1 MNYSP
6 LSSTSCSFPPLREIC
21 SLDPQSWTDNWVW
34 AELDQASSCT
44 FPGLLVESLEFLPT
58 NQNKR
63 TNLLKKLLILLKWMK
78 HKARAYVVEPES
90 SLSLNFKCHVRE
102 KKYSATWWTTVWPL
116 EGQCTLLN
124 FLQVIAA
131 LNSVYSIGP
140 IFTKSNDC
148 HPVTCL
154 GLTATNYDAQ
164 TQWC

>member
-21 SLDPQSWTDNWVW
+21 SLDPRSWTDNWVW

-102 KKYSATWWTTVWPL
+102 KKNIQQPGEQLFDPWKGSVLCWIFYKS
-116 EGQCTLLN
+116 
-124 FLQVIAA
+124 LQLWILSTQLDQSSPNPMIVI
-131 LNSVYSIGP
+131 
-140 IFTKSNDC
+140 
-148 HPVTCL
+148 
-154 GLTATNYDAQ
+154 
-164 TQWC
+164 QWLV